1 MHLKGNF
8 MGKRKKHKI
17 RRLDSCPYTP
27 GIEKRIQLEEDSQK
41 IFEEAIKSTNWAQ
54 VAKEKEASEAVKKRK
69 TPKKQMVEKTIDL
82 HGYTVKESK
91 ALLTELIHKAISS
104 EAKELKL
111 KIITGKGLR
120 SASEGGGVLAREI
133 PLHIE
138 VKWAKRILFIEDSP
152 AKVLMGGVPLR
163 GDFTVILDVR
173 EEN

>member
-1 MHLKGNF
+1 

-17 RRLDSCPYTP
+17 RRLNSCPYTP
-27 GIEKRIQLEEDSQK
+27 GVEQKVQLEEDSQK
-41 IFEEAIKSTNWAQ
+41 IFEEAIQSTNWAQ
-54 VAKEKEASEAVKKRK
+54 VAKEKEASEVLRRKK
-69 TPKKQMVEKTIDL
+69 TPKKQTVERTLDL

-91 ALLTELIHKAISS
+91 ALLTELIHKAIYS

-120 SASEGGGVLAREI
+120 STSEGGGVLAKEI

-138 VKWAKRILFIEDSP
+138 VKWAKRILFIEESP
-152 AKVLMGGVPLR
+152 AKVLMGGVPVR